1 VAEASHFEEPHVFAH
16 LLKDYMRK
24 PKAYSMGL
32 NAAFLHRLNILIG
45 HRNNQYVQFSIDFL
59 DMVTTSFGDCI
70 MHGLA
75 SQEYTIGVDVAAE
88 QRFERCMKCRNAL
101 FQVRI
106 WKDNDLFIVLFFR
119 FN

>member
-1 VAEASHFEEPHVFAH
+1 VAEASHFEEPHVFAQ

-24 PKAYSMGL
+24 PRAYSMSL

-59 DMVTTSFGDCI
+59 DMVTTRFGDCI
-70 MHGLA
+70 KHGLA

-88 QRFERCMKCRNAL
+88 QRFERCMKSRNAL

-106 WKDNDLFIVLFFR
+106 CKKKQCFL
-119 FN
+119 